1 MLDNLRN
8 CIFISVLNF
17 SSLSAVS
24 VAPPALGLSWS
35 ASAVS
40 LQQAFSEMRQGHFD
54 PGPSTAPAMLHVSMP
69 PLVPAAAL
77 LPSSAA
83 PVVPPS
89 VSSEVT
95 SSPSLPSVS
104 INPPGSSSPPP
115 TLPASSVTS
124 PPAHSQL
131 PLSQSQ
137 AVPAIISVISTP
149 SSLPMPAL
157 PAVTSFP
164 QTSVPMPAPACTA
177 APLAHPVSPI
187 GSVSGGSSEQQPI
200 PSTSA
205 QLTPPVIPTT
215 AIQTPPLTPST
226 TTVIPTSAAQSQVPT
241 LQPVTTNIPVI
252 QPTPMHSQ
260 PQTST
265 VSNLSHAH
273 CEECECD
280 PQGKGVDDIQ
290 ALDKKLRS
298 LFMDLSSG
306 LPSAQSDV
314 TSDPMAPV
322 SIPGTSSPTAC
333 ATPNG
338 TPLPP
343 SNLPHNSSGQPTGS
357 PMTSM
362 GNASTPVSYSQT
374 TPSKAPLSRLPVSD
388 LFLKNSKG
396 WFKVKATNLSTCIGH
411 TTKKL

>member
-1 MLDNLRN
+1 MLDNLCN
-8 CIFISVLNF
+8 HILISVLNF
-17 SSLSAVS
+17 ASLSAVS
-24 VAPPALGLSWS
+24 VPPPALGLSMS

-40 LQQAFSEMRQGHFD
+40 LQQAFSEMRQGRFD
-54 PGPSTAPAMLHVSMP
+54 PGPSTAPPMLHVSMP
-69 PLVPAAAL
+69 PLVPATAP

-83 PVVPPS
+83 PVVVPPP

-131 PLSQSQ
+131 PLPQSQ
-137 AVPAIISVISTP
+137 AVPAVISVISTP
-149 SSLPMPAL
+149 SSLPMPAV

-164 QTSVPMPAPACTA
+164 QTSVPMPVPVCTTT
-177 APLAHPVSPI
+177 PHAHPVTPM
-187 GSVSGGSSEQQPI
+187 GSVSGGSSEQPI

-205 QLTPPVIPTT
+205 QLSPPVIPTT
-215 AIQTPPLTPST
+215 AIQTPQLAPST
-226 TTVIPTSAAQSQVPT
+226 TTVISASAAQSQLPT
-241 LQPVTTNIPVI
+241 LQPVTTNIPVV
-252 QPTPMHSQ
+252 QPTPVHSQ

-265 VSNLSHAH
+265 VPNQSHAH
-273 CEECECD
+273 CVECDSD

-298 LFMDLSSG
+298 LFMDLGSG
-306 LPSAQSDV
+306 PPSAQSDV
-314 TSDPMAPV
+314 TSDPLASASV
-322 SIPGTSSPTAC
+322 PGTSSPTAC
-333 ATPNG
+333 ATPSG

-343 SNLPHNSSGQPTGS
+343 SSLPLNSSGQPTGS
-357 PMTSM
+357 PLTSM
-362 GNASTPVSYSQT
+362 GNASTPVGYSQT

-388 LFLKNSKG
+388 
-396 WFKVKATNLSTCIGH
+396 
-411 TTKKL
+411 

>member
-1 MLDNLRN
+1 MLDNLCN
-8 CIFISVLNF
+8 HIFISVLNF

-24 VAPPALGLSWS
+24 VAPPALGLSMS

-40 LQQAFSEMRQGHFD
+40 LQQAFSEMRQGRFD
-54 PGPSTAPAMLHVSMP
+54 PGPSTAPPMLHVSMP
-69 PLVPAAAL
+69 PLVPVAAP

-83 PVVPPS
+83 PVVPPP
-89 VSSEVT
+89 VTSEVT

-131 PLSQSQ
+131 PLPQNQ
-137 AVPAIISVISTP
+137 AVPAVISVISTP
-149 SSLPMPAL
+149 SSLPMPAV
-157 PAVTSFP
+157 PAATTFP

-177 APLAHPVSPI
+177 APLAHPMTPM
-187 GSVSGGSSEQQPI
+187 GSVSGGSSEQLPI
-200 PSTSA
+200 PSTSG

-215 AIQTPPLTPST
+215 AIQTPPLAPST

-241 LQPVTTNIPVI
+241 LQPVTTNIPVV

-265 VSNLSHAH
+265 VPNQSHAH
-273 CEECECD
+273 CVECDSD

-298 LFMDLSSG
+298 LFMDLG
-306 LPSAQSDV
+306 AGPPSAQSDV
-314 TSDPMAPV
+314 TSDPMAAASV
-322 SIPGTSSPTAC
+322 PGTSSPTSC
-333 ATPNG
+333 G

-343 SNLPHNSSGQPTGS
+343 SSLPLNSSGQPTGS

-362 GNASTPVSYSQT
+362 GNASTPVGYSQT

-396 WFKVKATNLSTCIGH
+396 WFKVSQETCQH
-411 TTKKL
+411 V